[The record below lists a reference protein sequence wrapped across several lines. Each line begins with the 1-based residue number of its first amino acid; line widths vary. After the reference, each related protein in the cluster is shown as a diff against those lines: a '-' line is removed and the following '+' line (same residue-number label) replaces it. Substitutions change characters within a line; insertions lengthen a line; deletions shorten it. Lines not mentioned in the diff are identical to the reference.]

1 MLKEGKKDY
10 KNKCVIRII
19 LSSLLCLV
27 LCFNSF
33 ADLLIEEY
41 FNDLKPEKHIGSI
54 YVNEKKEA
62 LMKDEV
68 NYEDIEDLIHLFNPE
83 ILNNWNSWENN
94 KSSQD
99 IYDNY
104 QDAAS
109 RLYDGANS
117 QDSDLQE
124 AMLNAQGIAMQI
136 QADKNASDS
145 YTNFLNNYLIEKQLV
160 LQTKIIDL
168 NYQKS
173 AYEFLKS
180 EYALEEA
187 KRKETSALN
196 SVNAGAGTQLELLS
210 AKKAVA
216 DANSA
221 KIAAESN
228 QKTYKRNLLINC
240 GKKDVDMTYVSPVDF
255 AVDANEVLSINLNND
270 YQYALSHNIQREIY
284 RRKIE
289 NARTTEV
296 KNEMKILYDASSEK
310 IFNDLEKKYAD
321 VLDAL
326 DTINNRKIALDLSK
340 TNLKKA
346 QNELSSGNISKNDF
360 LTTSYNE
367 KVANTNLIIANYD
380 FKIAVETYKAAVK
393 GYSDC

>member
-1 MLKEGKKDY
+1 MQKEEKKNY
-10 KNKCVIRII
+10 KSKYII
-19 LSSLLCLV
+19 NIIFVALFCIIYY
-27 LCFNSF
+27 FNSF
-33 ADLLIEEY
+33 ADLVIEEY
-41 FNDLKPEKHIGSI
+41 FNDLKPEKHISSI
-54 YVNEKKEA
+54 YTNSKKEE
-62 LMKDEV
+62 LKKDEI
-68 NYEDIEDLIHLFNPE
+68 NYDDIEDLIHLFNPE
-83 ILNNWNSWENN
+83 VLNNWNSWENN

-109 RLYDGANS
+109 NLYDGASS

-124 AMLNAQGIAMQI
+124 AMLNAQGIALQI

-145 YTNFLNNYLIEKQLV
+145 YTNFLTNYLIEKQLV

-173 AYEFLKS
+173 AYEYIKAS
-180 EYALEEA
+180 DALEEA

-196 SVNAGAGTQLELLS
+196 SMNAGAGTQLELLS

-221 KIAAESN
+221 KITAESN
-228 QKTYKRNLLINC
+228 QKTNKRNLIINC
-240 GKKDVDMTYVSPVDF
+240 GKMAVDVVYVAPVDF
-255 AVDANEVLSINLNND
+255 AVDANEIMNINLEND

-284 RRKIE
+284 RRKID
-289 NARTTEV
+289 NAITTEV

-310 IFNDLEKKYAD
+310 IYNDLEKKYSD
-321 VLDAL
+321 ILDAL
-326 DTINNRKIALDLSK
+326 DSVYNRKIALDLSI
-340 TNLKKA
+340 TNMRKA
-346 QNELSSGNISKNDF
+346 ENEVSSGNISKNEY
-360 LTTSYNE
+360 LTASYNE
-367 KVANTNLIIANYD
+367 KVANSNLIIANYD
-380 FKIAVETYKAAVK
+380 LKIAVETYKSAVE